1 MRRPRRGL
9 VLLEVMVALVILAL
23 VGLGALQ
30 LAHQSHALVSDARQ
44 WADAVAYAEDGM
56 ELAKLGGDARWAAGG
71 EALPDGFRR
80 QIVRRPLVAGAA
92 TEEVTV
98 TVFLPEGGRFDLHRV
113 ARLMDD
119 GSERW

>member
-1 MRRPRRGL
+1 